1 MSDTGEGKGNS
12 TLKDSKVDQVDHA
25 KEFTDEKMRM
35 AAAKSVM
42 TRKIK
47 RLETFLTDFKGL
59 DALDKTNIENLYG
72 IASEVNEIRNGVKV
86 AFTKIE
92 RN

>member
-35 AAAKSVM
+35 ATAKRAM

-47 RLETFLTDFKGL
+47 RLETVLTDFKEL
-59 DALDKTNIENLYG
+59 DALDTTNIEHHLYG
-72 IASEVNEIRNGVKV
+72 L
-86 AFTKIE
+86 E
-92 RN
+92 RDDAAVGWENDDEK

>member
-35 AAAKSVM
+35 ATAKRAM

-47 RLETFLTDFKGL
+47 RLVTVLTDFKEL
-59 DALDKTNIENLYG
+59 DALDTTNIEHHLYG
-72 IASEVNEIRNGVKV
+72 L
-86 AFTKIE
+86 E
-92 RN
+92 RDDAAVGWENDDEK

>member
-35 AAAKSVM
+35 ATTKSDM
-42 TRKIK
+42 TRARI
-47 RLETFLTDFKGL
+47 F
-59 DALDKTNIENLYG
+59 A
-72 IASEVNEIRNGVKV
+72 
-86 AFTKIE
+86 
-92 RN
+92 

>member
-1 MSDTGEGKGNS
+1 MN
-12 TLKDSKVDQVDHA
+12 HA
-25 KEFTDEKMRM
+25 KEFTDQKMRM

-72 IASEVNEIRNGVKV
+72 IASEVDEIRNGVKE
-86 AFTKIE
+86 A
-92 RN
+92 

>member
-25 KEFTDEKMRM
+25 KEFTEEKMRM
-35 AAAKSVM
+35 ATAKRAM

-47 RLETFLTDFKGL
+47 RLETVLTDFKEL
-59 DALDKTNIENLYG
+59 DALDTTNIEHHLYG
-72 IASEVNEIRNGVKV
+72 L
-86 AFTKIE
+86 E
-92 RN
+92 RDDAAVGWENDDEK

>member
-35 AAAKSVM
+35 ATAKRAM

-47 RLETFLTDFKGL
+47 RLETVLTDFKEL
-59 DALDKTNIENLYG
+59 DALDTTNIENLYE
-72 IASEVNEIRNGVKV
+72 IASEVDEIKMVLKKLTRK
-86 AFTKIE
+86 
-92 RN
+92 

>member
-1 MSDTGEGKGNS
+1 MADTGEGKGDT

-35 AAAKSVM
+35 AAAKSAM

-47 RLETFLTDFKGL
+47 RLETVLTDFKEL
-59 DALDKTNIENLYG
+59 DALDTTNIENLYE
-72 IASEVNEIRNGVKV
+72 IASEVDEIKMVLKKLTGK
-86 AFTKIE
+86 
-92 RN
+92 

>member
-35 AAAKSVM
+35 ATAKRAM
-42 TRKIK
+42 TRKLK
-47 RLETFLTDFKGL
+47 RLETVLTDFKEL
-59 DALDKTNIENLYG
+59 DALDTTNIEHHLYG
-72 IASEVNEIRNGVKV
+72 L
-86 AFTKIE
+86 E
-92 RN
+92 RDDAAVGWENDDKK